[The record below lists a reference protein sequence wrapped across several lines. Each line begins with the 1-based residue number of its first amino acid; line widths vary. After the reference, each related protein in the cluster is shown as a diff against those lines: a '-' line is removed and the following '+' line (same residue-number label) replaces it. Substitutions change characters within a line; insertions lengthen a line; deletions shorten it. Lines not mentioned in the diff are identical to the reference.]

1 MVYHLPVYP
10 PLNHNHKNLYCVYY
24 MVPAHLRHSMVYQS
38 GIRVTYRPR
47 LKYGLFAEE
56 ITIVVFVL
64 ADPQS
69 NVVMEENR
77 SRFYRSTSSELNN
90 NWHI

>member
-1 MVYHLPVYP
+1 
-10 PLNHNHKNLYCVYY
+10 

-56 ITIVVFVL
+56 IIIVFVL

-69 NVVMEENR
+69 NVLMEENR